1 MTVLVSID
9 GQDQVGKTTQINLLQ
24 ERLENRHGYAVMIK
38 RSPFN
43 FPFNKIIRWMLSSGK
58 ARSWPNLFQALYIL
72 DRFLYQLLFLTYDMK
87 HNDYIIFDRWKASG
101 FAYGASENVWRWL
114 LKVGERIIIEPNVTI
129 VLTGK
134 KKGRTEP
141 GDTYDV
147 DNRLQKQVALNYIIY
162 SIINPNVVFIDA
174 DDLHAA
180 SKDILEAVFD
190 VN

>member
-9 GQDQVGKTTQINLLQ
+9 GQDQVGKSTQINLL
-24 ERLENRHGYAVMIK
+24 EEKLKEKYGYDVKVK

-43 FPFNKIIRWMLSSGK
+43 YVLGKVIRWMLSGGK
-58 ARSWPNLFQALYIL
+58 ARSWPNLFQALYIF
-72 DRFLYQLLFLTYDMK
+72 DRFLYQLLFLTYDKK

-101 FAYGASENVWRWL
+101 FAYGSSENVWRWL
-114 LKVGERIIIEPNVTI
+114 IKAGEHIIVEPNVTI

-147 DNRLQKQVALNYIIY
+147 DNNLQKQVALNYIIY
-162 SIINPNVVFIDA
+162 SIIKPNVVFIDA

-180 SKDILEAVFD
+180 NQHILEAVFD